1 MVYIYII
8 LYLIASFLMLYN
20 ISAIVALIT
29 NSKTEFNLSLLLFLY
44 ITCSAVYI
52 FYKINPNYISIGFIL
67 LLFLKYILLVLCIC
81 KTYLFC
87 KPFKIIYIYAL
98 YLILNSILTSILK
111 FIISIFYD
119 DFANQLAEMIIS
131 VLSCV
136 FMLILINIIKHTK
149 KHLHFQ
155 ANSIPKYV
163 YILILF
169 ALFCVSFLIE
179 NQMIVTNE
187 HIIFQNT
194 FNKYFTVFSIVLL
207 IFIILTLMFICTLKS
222 QLENTSL
229 LLEKL
234 NYELAEHYQD
244 RIRINDEQR
253 KFKHDLKNFLV
264 CLQALMQEKQ
274 YDDAMQHIQEMTHK
288 EFIEI
293 DRFFTGNQIADAIL
307 SDKSA
312 SAEKINAEIQFDGSI
327 YDKLPLSDVCVILAN
342 ALDNAIEACE
352 KITYSDK
359 KIITVKCAFSQ
370 NIQIIQISNPV
381 EEDIQ
386 IHNNSVETTKDDKS
400 FHGIGLHN
408 IMRTVDR
415 YNGEFSISCEN
426 KQFVLDIGFQ
436 ICNAE
441 DNQPVLD

>member
-1 MVYIYII
+1 MVLYIF
-8 LYLIASFLMLYN
+8 LYLLVSFCRLYN
-20 ISAIVALIT
+20 IITIVSLIKNINIKFT
-29 NSKTEFNLSLLLFLY
+29 VSVHLFLY
-44 ITCSAVYI
+44 ILCSFLHI
-52 FYKINPNYISIGFIL
+52 FISLNYSYPIIDLILFSLKYL
-67 LLFLKYILLVLCIC
+67 LLFSCVYKDHLISSPVKILYII
-81 KTYLFC
+81 T
-87 KPFKIIYIYAL
+87 L
-98 YLILNSILTSILK
+98 YLLIDSIL
-111 FIISIFYD
+111 ISIHQFILSLFYENYTD
-119 DFANQLAEMIIS
+119 QLAEIIIS
-131 VLSCV
+131 ALSCLV
-136 FMLILINIIKHTK
+136 ILTINNVIKHK
-149 KHLHFQ
+149 KKNMNFQ
-155 ANSIPKYV
+155 TEFIPQYV

-169 ALFCVSFLIE
+169 ALLFGGLLIE
-179 NQMIVTNE
+179 NQIVFYDE
-187 HIIFQNT
+187 YALFQNA
-194 FNKYFTVFSIVLL
+194 FNKFFIVISIVLL
-207 IFIILTLMFICTLKS
+207 IIIIITLIFICTLKS
-222 QLENTSL
+222 RLENTSL

-234 NYELAEHYQD
+234 NYSQAEHYQNM
-244 RIRINDEQR
+244 IKLNEEQR
-253 KFKHDLKNFLV
+253 KFRHDYKNFLI

-293 DRFFTGNQIADAIL
+293 NRFFTGNQIADAIL

-352 KITYSDK
+352 KITDSDK

-370 NIQIIQISNPV
+370 NIQIIQIANPV
-381 EEDIQ
+381 EEDVQ

-400 FHGIGLHN
+400 SHGIGLHN

-436 ICNAE
+436 VCNAE
-441 DNQPVLD
+441 EK

>member
-1 MVYIYII
+1 MIVSLTANFNIKFKISLYTTFYIACSAAYIFCSIRYDYPLIDFILMI
-8 LYLIASFLMLYN
+8 LYY
-20 ISAIVALIT
+20 
-29 NSKTEFNLSLLLFLY
+29 
-44 ITCSAVYI
+44 
-52 FYKINPNYISIGFIL
+52 IL
-67 LLFLKYILLVLCIC
+67 LLLCIY
-81 KTYLFC
+81 KNFSPY
-87 KPFKIIYIYAL
+87 KSIRIIYIYTL
-98 YLILNSILTSILK
+98 YLSLDSILNSILK
-111 FIISIFYD
+111 FIFSSFYEEFD
-119 DFANQLAEMIIS
+119 PWFVEMIIS
-131 VLSCV
+131 IASGIIIIA
-136 FMLILINIIKHTK
+136 FNIIIKYRK
-149 KHLHFQ
+149 KNLYFQ
-155 ANSIPKYV
+155 TNYIPKYV

-169 ALFCVSFLIE
+169 ALFCVGGLIE
-179 NQMIVTNE
+179 NQVRINDE
-187 HIIFQNT
+187 HIIFQST
-194 FNKYFTVFSIVLL
+194 FNKYFTVLSIVLL
-207 IFIILTLMFICTLKS
+207 IFIILTLLFICTLKS
-222 QLENTSL
+222 RLENTSL

-234 NYELAEHYQD
+234 NYEQAEHYQD

-264 CLQALMQEKQ
+264 CLQTLMQEKQ
-274 YDDAMQHIQEMTHK
+274 YDDAMQYIQEMTHK

-352 KITYSDK
+352 KITDSDK
-359 KIITVKCAFSQ
+359 RIITVKCVFTQ
-370 NIQIIQISNPV
+370 NVQIIQISNPV

-400 FHGIGLHN
+400 SHGIGLHN
-408 IMRTVDR
+408 IMRTVDK

-436 ICNAE
+436 VCNAE

>member
-1 MVYIYII
+1 MVYICTIFYFAIS
-8 LYLIASFLMLYN
+8 LLTLYN
-20 ISAIVALIT
+20 ISIAISLIT
-29 NSKTEFNLSLLLFLY
+29 NSEIKIKLSLYLILYILCSAAYVFSYVSYQYPIIDLILFCLKFILLFLCIHKYY
-44 ITCSAVYI
+44 INCTR
-52 FYKINPNYISIGFIL
+52 
-67 LLFLKYILLVLCIC
+67 
-81 KTYLFC
+81 T
-87 KPFKIIYIYAL
+87 KIIYIIAL
-98 YLILNSILTSILK
+98 YSLLDSVFRSIFN
-111 FIISIFYD
+111 FIFSIFYD
-119 DFANQLAEMIIS
+119 FDAEYFVQLVISMFNCII
-131 VLSCV
+131 
-136 FMLILINIIKHTK
+136 ILICINMIKHK
-149 KHLHFQ
+149 KRYLYFQ

-169 ALFCVSFLIE
+169 AILCVGLLIE
-179 NQMIVTNE
+179 NQMLVTDE

-194 FNKYFTVFSIVLL
+194 FNKFFTIFSIVLL
-207 IFIILTLMFICTLKS
+207 MFIIIALVFICALKS
-222 QLENTSL
+222 HLENTTL

-234 NYELAEHYQD
+234 NYLQAEHYQD
-244 RIRINDEQR
+244 IIRINDEQR
-253 KFKHDLKNFLV
+253 KFKHDSKNFLI

-274 YDDAMQHIQEMTHK
+274 YDDAMQYLQELTHK

-312 SAEKINAEIQFDGSI
+312 NAEKINAEIQFDGSI

-352 KITYSDK
+352 KITDSEK

-370 NIQIIQISNPV
+370 NVQIIQIANPV

-386 IHNNSVETTKDDKS
+386 IHNNSVETTKDDNS
-400 FHGIGLHN
+400 SHGIGLHN
-408 IMRTVDR
+408 IMRTVDK

-436 ICNAE
+436 VSNTE
-441 DNQPVLD
+441 ENQPAFN